1 MYFGI
6 WIKKFNKSRKKA
18 YLESIRKAYVI
29 DKRRNKFFTLW
40 MQAASDSMNVQIHE
54 QHMSMRYNEKV
65 KRWVFD
71 AMRFSMIQRKRH
83 TLISSII
90 SEKHTNLL
98 VLKSLEKWQM
108 RFHEHV

>member
-1 MYFGI
+1 
-6 WIKKFNKSRKKA
+6 
-18 YLESIRKAYVI
+18 
-29 DKRRNKFFTLW
+29 

-54 QHMSMRYNEKV
+54 QRMSMRYIEKV
-65 KRWVFD
+65 KKRVID
-71 AMRFSMIQRKRH
+71 ALRFSMVSKKRN

-98 VLKSLEKWQM
+98 VLKSLEKWEM